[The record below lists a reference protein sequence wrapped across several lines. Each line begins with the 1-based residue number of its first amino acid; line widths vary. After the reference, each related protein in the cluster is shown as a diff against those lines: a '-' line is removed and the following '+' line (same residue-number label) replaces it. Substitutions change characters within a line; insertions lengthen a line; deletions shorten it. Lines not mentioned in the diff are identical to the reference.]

1 MPAGRG
7 FEARRMEVYGSIVT
21 GAPAGFCGA
30 VAGVLIAVLALCQA
44 TLWASDKNRARGL
57 RDVKGWRQWSQVT
70 VVVIE
75 IAP

>member
-44 TLWASDKNRARGL
+44 TLWVSDRVRAAGGRERVASM
-57 RDVKGWRQWSQVT
+57 SQVA
-70 VVVIE
+70 VVVIG